1 MVDDAGHDLPDD
13 GELGLNEDWQSAP
26 SVFIIIEVRGATG
39 ERLREIQRQ
48 YDPKLAARTQPH
60 LTLTGSSGVGPIPG
74 SVPVADLRAAL
85 APIAASTAPFVVPF
99 GRPERFMQ
107 SNIVVLPID
116 PHGTIRALH
125 DRVVRSGL
133 PFGPAKFTFTP
144 HVTLNYFTTLTSE
157 QMERLLRLRLDEP
170 LLVDHLQCSLARE
183 PERPVVVCE
192 LPLSAGAN
200 G

>member
-1 MVDDAGHDLPDD
+1 MVDAADS
-13 GELGLNEDWQSAP
+13 GEWALYEEWQSSP
-26 SVFIIIEVRGATG
+26 SVFIIVEVRGAVG
-39 ERLREIQRQ
+39 ERLREIQRRF
-48 YDPKLAARTQPH
+48 DPKLALRTHPH

-85 APIAASTAPFVVPF
+85 APIAASTAPFAVTF

-107 SNIVVLPID
+107 SNIVVLPLD
-116 PHGTIRALH
+116 PNGAIRDLH
-125 DRVVRSGL
+125 DRVARSGL

-157 QMERLLRLRLDEP
+157 QMERVLRVRFDEP

-192 LPLSAGAN
+192 LPLSAGVN

>member
-1 MVDDAGHDLPDD
+1 MVDPAAHDLPDA
-13 GELGLNEDWQSAP
+13 GEWGLNEDWQSSP
-26 SVFIIIEVRGATG
+26 NVFIIVEVRGAVG
-39 ERLREIQRQ
+39 ERLREVQRRF
-48 YDPKLAARTQPH
+48 DPKLAARTHPH

-74 SVPVADLRAAL
+74 SVPIADLRAAL
-85 APIAASTAPFVVPF
+85 APIAAATAPFAVSF

-116 PHGTIRALH
+116 PHGTIRVLH
-125 DRVVRSGL
+125 DRVARSGL

-157 QMERLLRLRLDEP
+157 QMERLLRVRLDEP

-192 LPLSAGAN
+192 LALGAGVSD
-200 G
+200 